1 MKKNYIRSSI
11 IVLIKTILPI
21 IALLIITPWFI
32 NSQTLNHLQD
42 YLKANQLGFLIWHGL
57 FYLALFFTWPIL
69 MNKIHQQQQFSEGQ
83 IKKISQ
89 SRWYLIITFIL
100 IDILMLW
107 S

>member
-1 MKKNYIRSSI
+1 MKKNLIRSCI
-11 IVLIKTILPI
+11 IVLIQAILPI
-21 IALLIITPWFI
+21 IALLVITPWLI
-32 NSQTLNHLQD
+32 NSQTLDHLQD
-42 YLKANQLGFLIWHGL
+42 HLKAHQPWFLIWHGL
-57 FYLALFFTWPIL
+57 FYLALFCTWPI
-69 MNKIHQQQQFSEGQ
+69 MIKKITQHHQLTYGQ

>member
-1 MKKNYIRSSI
+1 MKKSFIRSSI
-11 IVLIKTILPI
+11 IVLAQAIFPI

-32 NSQTLNHLQD
+32 NSQALNHLQD
-42 YLKANQLGFLIWHGL
+42 HLKANQPWFLIWHGL
-57 FYLALFFTWPIL
+57 FYLALFFTCPIL
-69 MNKIHQQQQFSEGQ
+69 MKKISQQHQLTDGQ

>member
-1 MKKNYIRSSI
+1 MKKSLIRSSI
-11 IVLIKTILPI
+11 IVLIQTILPI
-21 IALLIITPWFI
+21 MALLIITPWLT
-32 NSQTLNHLQD
+32 NSQILNHLQD
-42 YLKANQLGFLIWHGL
+42 YLKANKPWFLIWHGL

-69 MNKIHQQQQFSEGQ
+69 MKKIPQQHQLNKSQ

-89 SRWYLIITFIL
+89 SRWYLVITFIL